1 MGRNLRLFFGV
12 VSVLFT
18 ASLSAAPIRPVLE
31 LGFRD
36 RCTGEDVA
44 FTSPNGNDLELK
56 LTGIPEGASVPLE
69 FRWRI
74 AGAPDADTLESR
86 VLIVMGDTQSPNVFR
101 FALPK
106 PRSLREMLYKNPQS
120 RMLEVSV
127 EARAERHFVQ
137 ASTHIL
143 LSPSGFEYFV
153 KESTPVCHYFTNALV
168 QSGYVFNDGPSPME
182 IKRKFSRSSETGA
195 GREYSPLFYS
205 GMGIDRYFH
214 SLLEIEREW
223 ELVAGQGGV
232 FAERIHFTRFL
243 ASRYQWDPN
252 AKGACGAFVRR
263 SQGVLDLGREVVDFF
278 TIPKSFSGNPVQ
290 IKSFLDSRGPSL
302 STCPAD
308 SAPTIID
315 FPAFSEFHYRPVA
328 K

>member
-1 MGRNLRLFFGV
+1 
-12 VSVLFT
+12 
-18 ASLSAAPIRPVLE
+18 
-31 LGFRD
+31 
-36 RCTGEDVA
+36 
-44 FTSPNGNDLELK
+44 
-56 LTGIPEGASVPLE
+56 
-69 FRWRI
+69 
-74 AGAPDADTLESR
+74 
-86 VLIVMGDTQSPNVFR
+86 
-101 FALPK
+101 
-106 PRSLREMLYKNPQS
+106 
-120 RMLEVSV
+120 
-127 EARAERHFVQ
+127 
-137 ASTHIL
+137 
-143 LSPSGFEYFV
+143 
-153 KESTPVCHYFTNALV
+153 
-168 QSGYVFNDGPSPME
+168 ME

-278 TIPKSFSGNPVQ
+278 TIPKSISGNPDQ
-290 IKSFLDSRGPSL
+290 IKSFLNSRFPSL

>member
-1 MGRNLRLFFGV
+1 MGRNLRFLFCI

-18 ASLSAAPIRPVLE
+18 TSPRAAPIRPALE
-31 LGFRD
+31 IGFRD

-44 FTSPNGNDLELK
+44 FTNPNGNDLALR
-56 LTGIPEGASVPLE
+56 LTGIPEGADVQFN

-74 AGAPDADTLESR
+74 AGAPDGDTLESR
-86 VLIVMGDTQSPNVFR
+86 ALIVMGDTQNPNVFR

-106 PRSLREMLYKNPQS
+106 PRSLREMLNKNPQS

-127 EARAERHFVQ
+127 EARTERQFVQ

-143 LSPSGFEYFV
+143 LSPSDFEYFV

-168 QSGYVFNDGPSPME
+168 QSVYVFNDGPSPME
-182 IKRKFSRSSETGA
+182 IKRKFRGSSETGG

-223 ELVAGQGGV
+223 ELVTGQGGV

-252 AKGACGAFVRR
+252 ARGACGAFVRR
-263 SQGVLDLGREVVDFF
+263 SQGVLDVGRKVVDFF
-278 TIPKSFSGNPVQ
+278 TIPKSVSGNPEQ
-290 IKSFLDSRGPSL
+290 IKSYLNSRFPSL

-315 FPAFSEFHYRPVA
+315 FPAFSEFHYRPA
-328 K
+328 AN